1 MGALVWLFVKISKRP
16 TGERPSAAI
25 IASTIVVTSAAF
37 ALLHLPAL
45 LTLGDPTAL
54 NIAAAMAANVI
65 AGLAFGTVF
74 AARGLEAAMG
84 AHAGAHLVGF
94 TLTSLFVST

>member
-1 MGALVWLFVKISKRP
+1 L
-16 TGERPSAAI
+16 I
-25 IASTIVVTSAAF
+25 IATAILVSSLAF

-45 LTLGDPTAL
+45 LTLGDPTGV

-65 AGLAFGTVF
+65 AGLVFGTVF

-84 AHAGAHLVGF
+84 THAGAHVVGF
-94 TLTSLFVST
+94 ALTSLFIST